1 MSEELLLKS
10 SGICK
15 SFGPTRA
22 VVDFDFELRRGQVCG
37 LIGENGS
44 GKSTFTSMVAG
55 VQAMDSG
62 TFELRGEP
70 YAPQSMLEA
79 QKSGV
84 AMIVQEMATIS
95 DITVAANIFAGKEK
109 RFANKLGLLN
119 IKLMVKKAQE
129 ILNSLGAQNI
139 DAAAN
144 IETLNFEE
152 RKVVEIARAMYD
164 EPDILIV
171 DETTTALP
179 QHGRDIIYQVIRD
192 MAAAGKGVIF
202 ISHDL
207 EELVEVCN
215 CVTVMRDG
223 HFIANLTKDEM
234 DIHRMRELMV
244 GRELVG
250 SYFRTDWDGSFS
262 DEVVLKFDNVTDGPL
277 EEFSLEL
284 HAGEILGIGGLSEC
298 GIHELGRVAFGIDK
312 PITGKVTREPSG
324 TVIRDQ
330 MVAIDNHIGYVSKNR
345 DLEALILNA
354 PIESNIVMPA
364 LKQLSR
370 AGLIAP
376 KAEKA
381 LSDRQIEALSI
392 KCRGGDQYVRELSGG
407 NKQKVVLAK
416 WLGNDTEI
424 FILDCPTR
432 GIDIGVKKM
441 IYDILYELKKQ
452 GKAIMIIS
460 EELPEVIGMSDRIAI
475 IKDGHLA
482 KIFTRSEDLKEHDI
496 IHYMV

>member
-10 SGICK
+10 TGICK

-22 VVDFDFELRRGQVCG
+22 VVDFNFELRRGQVCG

-55 VQAMDSG
+55 VLKPDSG
-62 TFELRGEP
+62 AFELDGAAYTP
-70 YAPQSMLEA
+70 GNMLDA
-79 QKSGV
+79 QASGV

-95 DITVAANIFAGKEK
+95 DITVAANIFVGKEK

-119 IKLMVKKAQE
+119 VKEMTQKAQE
-129 ILNSLGAQNI
+129 ILNRLGAGNI
-139 DAAAN
+139 NAGAN

-164 EPDILIV
+164 EPKILIV

-179 QHGRDIIYQVIRD
+179 QHGRDIIYQVIRE
-192 MAAAGKGVIF
+192 MAQAGNAVIF

-223 HFIANLTKDEM
+223 YFIANLDRSEM
-234 DIHRMRELMV
+234 EINRMRELMV

-250 SYFRTDWDGSFS
+250 SYFRTDWDGSYG
-262 DEVVLKFDNVTDGPL
+262 DQVVLRLDNVTNGPL
-277 EEFSLEL
+277 EAFTLEL
-284 HAGEILGIGGLSEC
+284 HAGEILGVGGLSEC
-298 GIHELGRVAFGIDK
+298 GIHELGRAAFGIDK

-324 TVIRDQ
+324 TVISDPLT
-330 MVAIDNHIGYVSKNR
+330 AIDNQIGYVSKNR

-354 PIESNIVMPA
+354 PIQSNVVIPS
-364 LKQLSR
+364 LKKLSR
-370 AGLIAP
+370 HGLIMP
-376 KAEKA
+376 QQEKA
-381 LSDRQIEALSI
+381 LTDKLIEGLSI
-392 KCRGGDQYVRELSGG
+392 KCRSGAQYANELSGG

-416 WLGNDTEI
+416 WLGNGTEI
-424 FILDCPTR
+424 FVLDCPTR
-432 GIDIGVKKM
+432 GIDIGVKRM
-441 IYDILYELKKQ
+441 IYDMLYELKKE
-452 GKAIMIIS
+452 GKSIIIIS
-460 EELPEVIGMSDRIAI
+460 EELSELIGMSDRIVI
-475 IKDGHLA
+475 IKDGRIA
-482 KIFTRSEDLKEHDI
+482 KTFARSEDLKEADI
-496 IHYMV
+496 IHYMI